1 MDQLINSTAG
11 HELLSFLVAYSGY
24 NQIKMDPKDQDK
36 TSFIT
41 DKDLLLQHFAIHDKN
56 IRAMYQRLV
65 TRMFQDYIDKSKE
78 VYIDDIIVKL
88 IRADYYLA
96 HLKEIFEV
104 LRKYMK
110 LNPEKC
116 AFGVGSGKFFGFL
129 VSNGGIEVNP
139 MQIKAIETYPKC

>member
-65 TRMFQDYIDKSKE
+65 TRMF
-78 VYIDDIIVKL
+78 
-88 IRADYYLA
+88 
-96 HLKEIFEV
+96 
-104 LRKYMK
+104 
-110 LNPEKC
+110 
-116 AFGVGSGKFFGFL
+116 
-129 VSNGGIEVNP
+129 
-139 MQIKAIETYPKC
+139 